1 MKKDSPLKSLK
12 GKIIA
17 GLSLVMVVS
26 ATSAFALPALAAN
39 STLAADST
47 NTVQSAVQTD
57 GNEVNDT
64 ANEASEDALLAS
76 QVKITEA
83 QAVATVEAANPNTT
97 VTCDELGNENGTA
110 VYQLTVAATDGSKSE
125 VKVDANTGAILSTS
139 AEEENDAADPK
150 EENEQNSDA
159 EESASK
165 NETEDLALA
174 SQVKLSEA
182 QAIAIVVAAN
192 PGASVTC
199 GELGNENGTAAYELK
214 ITASDGSK
222 SEAMVDANTGAILPS
237 SNAEGNCEG

>member
-1 MKKDSPLKSLK
+1 MQKDSPLK

-17 GLSLVMVVS
+17 GLSLAMVV
-26 ATSAFALPALAAN
+26 AVTSAFALPAMAAN
-39 STLAADST
+39 SNSSAVGNST
-47 NTVQSAVQTD
+47 NTVQATNQTED
-57 GNEVNDT
+57 KEVNDA
-64 ANEASEDALLAS
+64 ANETSEDTLLAS

-83 QAVATVEAANPNTT
+83 QAIATVEAANPNTT

-110 VYQLTVAATDGSKSE
+110 AYQLTATAADGSKSE

-139 AEEENDAADPK
+139 AEEENNAADPK

-165 NETEDLALA
+165 NETEDAVLA

-182 QAIAIVVAAN
+182 QAIAIVEAAN

-222 SEAMVDANTGAILPS
+222 SEAMVDANTGATLAS
-237 SNAEGNCEG
+237 TNADVNYEG